1 VFLRGYDFDVINIH
15 EHIRENGMKENQEGP
30 EKDENGNIIFKL
42 EKDDSALIVHAD
54 GGIELVSTEL
64 NPDNDSDYLGDIED
78 LNKTFSLV
86 LALAASLENEDLY
99 HRIFHNLNQILMKK
113 WDNLDPKVK
122 ENIKDIRD
130 KKKGNRPRNPFYEQ
144 TGDPENFIRMHR
156 AQFQDQHQPPPEH
169 FGPRRKRPS
178 LNYLKD
184 VPWNPYDETLKA
196 NRVDGRHSPFKGY
209 YKLDEPPTEED

>member
-1 VFLRGYDFDVINIH
+1 MSDTFG
-15 EHIRENGMKENQEGP
+15 EKP
-30 EKDENGNIIFKL
+30 EKDDQDRLIIKL
-42 EKDDSALIVHAD
+42 EKDDSALIVHSN
-54 GGIELVSTEL
+54 GGIELISTEL

-99 HRIFHNLNQILMKK
+99 NRIFHNLNQILMKK
-113 WDNLDPKVK
+113 WERLDDKTK

-130 KKKGNRPRNPFYEQ
+130 KKKGKRNPFYEN

-156 AQFQDQHQPPPEH
+156 AQFQDQQMQPPPER
-169 FGPRRKRPS
+169 PKRKRPS

-196 NRVDGRHSPFKGY
+196 NRVDGRHSPFKGNY
-209 YKLDEPPTEED
+209 NLDMPPDEED

>member
-1 VFLRGYDFDVINIH
+1 MLD
-15 EHIRENGMKENQEGP
+15 KEPEGP
-30 EKDENGNIIFKL
+30 EKDDQDRLIIKL

-64 NPDNDSDYLGDIED
+64 NPDNDNDYLGDIED

-86 LALAASLENEDLY
+86 LALAAALENEQLY
-99 HRIFHNLNQILMKK
+99 HHIFHNLNQILMKK
-113 WDNLDPKVK
+113 WEKLDDKTK

-130 KKKGNRPRNPFYEQ
+130 KKKGKRNPFYEQ

-169 FGPRRKRPS
+169 FDGPRRKRPS

-184 VPWNPYDETLKA
+184 VAWNPYDDTLKA
-196 NRVDGRHSPFKGY
+196 SRVDGRHSPFKGY

>member
-1 VFLRGYDFDVINIH
+1 MSDTFG
-15 EHIRENGMKENQEGP
+15 EKP
-30 EKDENGNIIFKL
+30 EKDDQDRLIIKL
-42 EKDDSALIVHAD
+42 EKDDSALIVHSN
-54 GGIELVSTEL
+54 GGIELISTEL

-99 HRIFHNLNQILMKK
+99 NRIFHNLNQILMKK
-113 WDNLDPKVK
+113 WERLDDKTK

-130 KKKGNRPRNPFYEQ
+130 KKKGKRNPFYEN

-156 AQFQDQHQPPPEH
+156 AQFQDQQMQPPPER
-169 FGPRRKRPS
+169 PRRKRPS

-196 NRVDGRHSPFKGY
+196 NRVDGRHSPFRGD
-209 YKLDEPPTEED
+209 YKLDDPPTEED

>member
-1 VFLRGYDFDVINIH
+1 MSDTFGDS
-15 EHIRENGMKENQEGP
+15 P
-30 EKDENGNIIFKL
+30 EKDDQDRLIIKL
-42 EKDDSALIVHAD
+42 EKDDSALIVHSN
-54 GGIELVSTEL
+54 GGIELISTEL

-99 HRIFHNLNQILMKK
+99 NRIFHNLNMILMKK
-113 WDNLDPKVK
+113 WDNLDSKTK

-130 KKKGNRPRNPFYEQ
+130 KRKGKRNPFYEN

-156 AQFQDQHQPPPEH
+156 AQFQDQQMRPPPED
-169 FGPRRKRPS
+169 GPRRKKKRKAS

-184 VPWNPYDETLKA
+184 VSWNPYDDTLKA
-196 NRVDGRHSPFKGY
+196 NRVDGRYSPFRGE
-209 YKLDEPPTEED
+209 YKLDDPPIEEDN

>member
-1 VFLRGYDFDVINIH
+1 MSD
-15 EHIRENGMKENQEGP
+15 KEPEGP
-30 EKDENGNIIFKL
+30 EKDDQDRLIIKL
-42 EKDDSALIVHAD
+42 ERDDSALIVHSN
-54 GGIELVSTEL
+54 GGIELISTEL

-99 HRIFHNLNQILMKK
+99 NRIFHNLNQILMKK
-113 WDNLDPKVK
+113 WERLDDKTK

-130 KKKGNRPRNPFYEQ
+130 KKKGKRNPFYEQ

-169 FGPRRKRPS
+169 FDKPRRKRPS
-178 LNYLKD
+178 LNYLNN
-184 VPWNPYDETLKA
+184 VQWSPYDKTLTA
-196 NRVDGRHSPFKGY
+196 HFKDY
-209 YKLDEPPTEED
+209 QADNPPPEED

>member
-1 VFLRGYDFDVINIH
+1 MSDI
-15 EHIRENGMKENQEGP
+15 EPEGP
-30 EKDENGNIIFKL
+30 EKDDQDRLIIKL
-42 EKDDSALIVHAD
+42 EKDDSALIVHSN
-54 GGIELVSTEL
+54 GGIELISTEL
-64 NPDNDSDYLGDIED
+64 NPENDSEYLGDIED

-99 HRIFHNLNQILMKK
+99 HRIFHNLNQVLMKK
-113 WDNLDPKVK
+113 WERLDDKTK

-130 KKKGNRPRNPFYEQ
+130 KKKGKRSPFYEN

-156 AQFQDQHQPPPEH
+156 AQFQNQQPPEH
-169 FGPRRKRPS
+169 FERPRRKRPS

-184 VPWNPYDETLKA
+184 VPWNPYDDTLKA

-209 YKLDEPPTEED
+209 YKLDDPPTEDN

>member
-1 VFLRGYDFDVINIH
+1 MLKTMRLVSVFLRGYDFDVINIH
-15 EHIRENGMKENQEGP
+15 EHIRENVMENQEGP

-54 GGIELVSTEL
+54 GGIELISTEL

-156 AQFQDQHQPPPEH
+156 AQFQDQQPPQERP
-169 FGPRRKRPS
+169 PRRRKAS
-178 LNYLKD
+178 LNYLQN
-184 VPWNPYDETLKA
+184 VQWSPYDKTLTA
-196 NRVDGRHSPFKGY
+196 HFK
-209 YKLDEPPTEED
+209 DFQADNPPEEEE